1 MLSRAP
7 PVTSTALEPP
17 PRLSTFLRQRAEASP
32 QFRAIKFSRVIG
44 REKFIVSVCTL
55 VGGSAGKSSSKPDA
69 AVDMEKAPLRRRAKA

>member
-44 REKFIVSVCTL
+44 R
-55 VGGSAGKSSSKPDA
+55 
-69 AVDMEKAPLRRRAKA
+69 